1 MTQMKQK
8 LVVGDAFYK
17 ASFDNFGGLSPV
29 TFVRRVEIA
38 AIADGHA
45 IVTGII
51 ARSDGQS
58 GTDSHGVAVE
68 LAGERYCPEN
78 GYYRTREAAIEKA
91 IRLVDDELD
100 LLAAKMAD
108 ARRLRAQYEEIR

>member
-1 MTQMKQK
+1 MKQTIE
-8 LVVGDAFYK
+8 VGDAFYK
-17 ASFDNFGGLSPV
+17 ASYNTFGGPAAV
-29 TFVRRVEIA
+29 TFVKRVEIA
-38 AIADGHA
+38 AISDGHV

-68 LAGERYCPEN
+68 LAGERYTPEN

-100 LLAAKMAD
+100 ELAAKMAD
-108 ARRLRAQYEEIR
+108 ARRLRAQYEAMR